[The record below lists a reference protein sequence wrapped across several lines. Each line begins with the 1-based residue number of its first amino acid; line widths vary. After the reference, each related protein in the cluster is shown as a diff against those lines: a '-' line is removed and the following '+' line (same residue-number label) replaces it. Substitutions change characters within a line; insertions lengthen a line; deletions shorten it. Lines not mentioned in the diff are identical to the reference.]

1 MIAVLAGCSGGT
13 FNVQNPPPP
22 PPSKLSIAYQPAPVG
37 SILINATTDLTAV
50 VSNDPSNA
58 GAGWSVTGSNTGNFG
73 SPSSQPTPRR
83 PAPTFTP
90 PLTPSRKHPAANHL
104 ALANAEH
111 TTH

>member
-58 GAGWSVTGSNTGNFG
+58 GGDWSVTCSNAGNCGSLC
-73 SPSSQPTPRR
+73 SPPTASGQPATYTPAL
-83 PAPTFTP
+83 APSGKT
-90 PLTPSRKHPAANHL
+90 PAAHI
-104 ALANAEH
+104 
-111 TTH
+111 